1 MKIWK
6 IGKIRKEAATWK
18 NWELDVT
25 PYLFINNAD
34 KVVMVKKLKQV
45 VLKTFRFQLSSKLAH
60 ALSFTSAFL
69 TELF

>member
-25 PYLFINNAD
+25 PYLFINNED
-34 KVVMVKKLKQV
+34 KVVMVKKL
-45 VLKTFRFQLSSKLAH
+45 
-60 ALSFTSAFL
+60 
-69 TELF
+69 